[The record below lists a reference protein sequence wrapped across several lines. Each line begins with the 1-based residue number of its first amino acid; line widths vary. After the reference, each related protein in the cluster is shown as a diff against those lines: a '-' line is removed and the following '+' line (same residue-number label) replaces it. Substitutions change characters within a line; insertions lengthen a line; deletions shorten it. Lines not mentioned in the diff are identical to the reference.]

1 MAGEKRRVGNRGRW
15 LRGLERE
22 TTRVQRSRSSSSGG
36 GNSQPASQPA
46 SHLATNLTR
55 PISVEAV
62 VTVVPSVLSP
72 PTSRYFPPLL
82 ADSLRSSRGLFLAA
96 TRSSGFS
103 SSSVGLQAAPA
114 SQPFN
119 SNQFTLAREP
129 QPLVRAYPRECD
141 QTSRPYPL
149 EPPRSLLVPCYHAV
163 ATATRTTLPSLITE
177 RRYSTIRNS
186 LRRGNRLNN

>member
-36 GNSQPASQPA
+36 GNSQPASQP
-46 SHLATNLTR
+46 SCHKLDSTNQRRGCGHRCTFGPFPSYILLL
-55 PISVEAV
+55 
-62 VTVVPSVLSP
+62 PSVA
-72 PTSRYFPPLL
+72 RRFPPFLSWALPRRYLL
-82 ADSLRSSRGLFLAA
+82 LRVLFFLGGSAG
-96 TRSSGFS
+96 SP
-103 SSSVGLQAAPA
+103 VAAPA

-129 QPLVRAYPRECD
+129 QPLVQAYPRERD

-149 EPPRSLLVPCYHAV
+149 DPQSLLVPCYHAV
-163 ATATRTTLPSLITE
+163 AAATRTTLLSLITE
-177 RRYSTIRNS
+177 HRLIRLS
-186 LRRGNRLNN
+186 GTLSVAVTG